1 MASALR
7 HRLGFH
13 FPSILRRLL
22 SVSLPK
28 TTTMQSR
35 DIAKEVYDLAASSSA
50 VAPRVKE
57 ALKVIEDTLD
67 DYGEDHVSISF
78 NGGKDCTVLLHLY
91 VGVLARRLSSR
102 PSRIRAVYIP
112 LPSPFSALEAFI
124 DETARAYGLDLY
136 RCEPPAEQPVESVP
150 KTAANTPAVE
160 RGDPVQRQKGG
171 EGMRHA
177 LQLYKDRFPYIEAI
191 LVGTRKGDPHG
202 ATLQYRNPCDP
213 GWPSFERVH
222 PIINWSY
229 NDVWVFLRALK
240 VPYCSLYDEGYTSI
254 GSTYN
259 TFPNP
264 ALRIQPSCG
273 VASTNL
279 NGSETLPPR
288 ALPEHTALVT
298 LASDSATTCFPDSPV
313 VDGGL
318 VTLSV
323 DPSATCFPD
332 GTGCGCGDGPVV
344 NGLADDA
351 PATWTN
357 GAAQVRYR
365 PAYELVDGAL
375 ERAGRASAVTAPLP

>member
-1 MASALR
+1 
-7 HRLGFH
+7 
-13 FPSILRRLL
+13 
-22 SVSLPK
+22 
-28 TTTMQSR
+28 MQSR

-264 ALRIQPSCG
+264 ALRIQPSPSPLARCPNTPRSSRSPPTPRPP
-273 VASTNL
+273 ASPTRP
-279 NGSETLPPR
+279 SSMAASSRSPSTR
-288 ALPEHTALVT
+288 ARL
-298 LASDSATTCFPDSPV
+298 
-313 VDGGL
+313 
-318 VTLSV
+318 
-323 DPSATCFPD
+323 
-332 GTGCGCGDGPVV
+332 
-344 NGLADDA
+344 
-351 PATWTN
+351 
-357 GAAQVRYR
+357 RYR